1 MISLLNGNSIKYFI
15 QRIDAGLSVGANTM
29 LRQRVISKS
38 DMDNA
43 LKKNGATKFLGFCTL
58 DGGYADQMQVTFSLY
73 AGELYCQVDN
83 RFASELKVFPSVC
96 MLMI

>member
-1 MISLLNGNSIKYFI
+1 
-15 QRIDAGLSVGANTM
+15 M